1 MSDAS
6 QLTCKFRVA
15 GTHNLRAEPERG
27 IKRQRQTLTCRRC
40 QTSKLRCDKARPC
53 GSCIRHDGGASC
65 SYVNLPHGS
74 SKSPT
79 EDRLARLETM
89 VSQLLQASSG
99 PGSLPKSMVPP
110 ESLGNHVRVDD
121 GIGVGTS
128 KVRYPTVVEEIMGN
142 LHQLRLE
149 LQNTDDQSELETSTV
164 NGQYIDDECIFGLPT
179 SYSKST
185 ILSQFMPP
193 AKDADQ
199 LLETYFGG
207 ETFIQPFIHAQL
219 FQRQYCDFKAGQFLP
234 APPLWLSTLFSIFS
248 ISSMVSGGLNPDCD
262 ASAQSSL
269 FQTAAGQC
277 LVLGRYYDT
286 QRDAPEALLLYAHCK
301 SMRSLD
307 PIRECGTLIAIAVRH
322 AYQLGYHRD
331 PDIFG
336 KYTVFEGEMRRR
348 FWACCKQIDTMVSF
362 QLGLP
367 SNILLE
373 HCDTRS
379 PLNLLDSDF
388 DVDTRILPS
397 PRPETEATPILWFI
411 VKDRL
416 MPVFARIC
424 RIAWSLRTM
433 TESEIAEID
442 DEVQR
447 AYATVPDILRWRPL
461 TSSTADPPFLIM
473 CRLFLELLYRKS
485 LCIIHRKHLEH
496 GNAYSIRQRLDAAT
510 SIIRIVAEV
519 HREFQPGRILR
530 AVRWMFKDIAMTD
543 FHLGATVLCLYL
555 NLRRRQTISQPSTSQ
570 VTTEEVVQL
579 LRQAQ
584 AICIEKSAS
593 SADARKITRA
603 IQFTLG
609 S

>member
-1 MSDAS
+1 
-6 QLTCKFRVA
+6 
-15 GTHNLRAEPERG
+15 
-27 IKRQRQTLTCRRC
+27 
-40 QTSKLRCDKARPC
+40 
-53 GSCIRHDGGASC
+53 
-65 SYVNLPHGS
+65 
-74 SKSPT
+74 
-79 EDRLARLETM
+79 M
-89 VSQLLQASSG
+89 VSQLLQASYG
-99 PGSLPKSMVPP
+99 PGSLPESMAPP
-110 ESLGNHVRVDD
+110 ESLGNHVRVGD
-121 GIGVGTS
+121 GIGEGTS
-128 KVRYPTVVEEIMGN
+128 NVRYPTVVEEIMDSI
-142 LHQLRLE
+142 HQLRLE
-149 LQNTDDQSELETSTV
+149 LQNTHDQSEVETSTA
-164 NGQYIDDECIFGLPT
+164 NSQYIDDECIFGLPT
-179 SYSKST
+179 SYSKNA

-193 AKDADQ
+193 AQVADQ

-207 ETFIQPFIHAQL
+207 ETFIQPFIHAQS
-219 FQRQYCDFKAGQFLP
+219 FQRQYRDFKAEQFFP

-248 ISSMVSGGLNPDCD
+248 ISSMISGALHPDYN

-269 FQTAAGQC
+269 FRTAAGQC
-277 LVLGRYYDT
+277 LVLGKYHDT

-301 SMRSLD
+301 SLRSLD
-307 PIRECGTLIAIAVRH
+307 PIHEYGTIIAIAVRH

-388 DVDTRILPS
+388 DVDTRILPC

-416 MPVFARIC
+416 IPVFARIC
-424 RIAWSLRTM
+424 RIAWSLCTM

-442 DEVQR
+442 NEVKR
-447 AYATVPDILRWRPL
+447 AYATVPDILRWRPV

-496 GNAYSIRQRLDAAT
+496 GNAYSVQQCLDAAT
-510 SIIRIVAEV
+510 SIIRSVAEV
-519 HREFQPGRILR
+519 HREFQPGGILR

-543 FHLGATVLCLYL
+543 FHLGVTVLCLYMT
-555 NLRRRQTISQPSTSQ
+555 LRRRQTISQPSTSQ
-570 VTTEEVVQL
+570 VKTEEVVQL

-584 AICIEKSAS
+584 AICIGKSAS
-593 SADARKITRA
+593 SADARKITQA

-609 S
+609 SMNDTAQKPAHPVEGVEEALYDEGFKLDGVATAEVQNLFDAYVNQDIYSENEGAYSELDMFNFLSGSSIPADTSWT